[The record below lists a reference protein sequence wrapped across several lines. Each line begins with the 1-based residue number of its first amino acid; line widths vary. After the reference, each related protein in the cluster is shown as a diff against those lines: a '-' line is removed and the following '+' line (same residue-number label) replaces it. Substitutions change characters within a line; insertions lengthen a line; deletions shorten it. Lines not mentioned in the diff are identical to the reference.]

1 MELPEGKFA
10 IIYADPP
17 WSYADKS
24 LNRGGAAR
32 HYRTMT
38 NKEIYDLP
46 VKNISADKAV
56 LFMWATFPKIEEA
69 LQTIKEWG
77 FEYKTCAF
85 VWVKQNKKSKSFFW
99 GMGRWTRSNAEI
111 VLLAT
116 RGGGV
121 DRLSKSVH
129 SIICEPIGRHSEK
142 PDIVRKKIIELVG
155 DLPRIELFARQKAEG
170 WQVWGNEV

>member
-1 MELPEGKFA
+1 MIDFPKKKYQ

-17 WSYADKS
+17 WSYMNKS

-32 HYRTMT
+32 HYPTMT
-38 NKEIYDLP
+38 DVEIYNLP
-46 VKNISADKAV
+46 VASISEDQSV
-56 LFMWATFPKIEEA
+56 LFMWATFPKIEQA

-85 VWVKQNKKSKSFFW
+85 VWVKENKKAKSLFW

-116 RGGGV
+116 RGGG
-121 DRLSKSVH
+121 R
-129 SIICEPIGRHSEK
+129 E
-142 PDIVRKKIIELVG
+142 
-155 DLPRIELFARQKAEG
+155 
-170 WQVWGNEV
+170 NE

>member
-1 MELPEGKFA
+1 MIEFPKKKYR

-17 WSYADKS
+17 WSYMNKS

-32 HYRTMT
+32 HYPTMSDV
-38 NKEIYDLP
+38 EIYNLP
-46 VKNISADKAV
+46 VASISEDQSV
-56 LFMWATFPKIEEA
+56 LFMWATFPKIEQA

-85 VWVKQNKKSKSFFW
+85 VWVKENKKAKSLFW

-116 RGGGV
+116 RGGGS
-121 DRLSKSVH
+121 R
-129 SIICEPIGRHSEK
+129 E
-142 PDIVRKKIIELVG
+142 
-155 DLPRIELFARQKAEG
+155 
-170 WQVWGNEV
+170 